1 MIKIHY
7 IFTKIY
13 VLSKYIIKSLQNHK
27 NALVKIL
34 TLFTKYAIIKTVM
47 NMNERKVPKATLQR
61 YPIYLKALRRMQ
73 KYGQTRVMSK
83 ELSEQ
88 VNIEPT
94 TIRRDFSLLGNLG
107 KQGYG
112 YDVEALIEIFN
123 QQLGVDF
130 DEKIILLGAG
140 NLGRALMKYN
150 KWDHVVG
157 EITCA
162 FDVNQ
167 DRQGVR
173 FGIPVYDMEELEEKI
188 PEGCRVAI
196 LAIGDNVQKTVDR
209 LIACGIIGIIDFTHK
224 SIKVPKHVTVKT
236 VDVVASIQ
244 EMVFE
249 INNMEKN
256 QK

>member
-1 MIKIHY
+1 MEN
-7 IFTKIY
+7 
-13 VLSKYIIKSLQNHK
+13 KS
-27 NALVKIL
+27 
-34 TLFTKYAIIKTVM
+34 
-47 NMNERKVPKATLQR
+47 VPKATLQR
-61 YPIYLKALRRMQ
+61 YPIYLKALRQ
-73 KYGQTRVMSK
+73 LKSLGIERVMSS
-83 ELSEQ
+83 ELSDYVQ
-88 VNIEPT
+88 IKST
-94 TIRRDFSLLGNLG
+94 TIRRDLSFLGTLG
-107 KQGYG
+107 KQGFG
-112 YDVEALIEIFN
+112 YEVDDLIEIFN
-123 QQLGVDF
+123 EKLGVDF